1 MTDNAKSVGHRAIPV
16 NPFTKIV
23 NEPTDFVNR
32 LASDDTQRTETVTR
46 LGFPALRHGIFATAQ
61 SVFQSK
67 SRNPRAKSL

>member
-32 LASDDTQRTETVTR
+32 LTSDETRLTKSVTR
-46 LGFPALRHGIFATAQ
+46 LGFSELRDGSYATVR
-61 SVFQSK
+61 SVSQSK
-67 SRNPRAKSL
+67 SLSLAPKH